1 MVHRRKS
8 AVSPIFFY
16 FKLQKQTMQLQGP
29 QVEKPMKHSYKVARN
44 TFKLA
49 ECLRKIS
56 RITYSYHLTCQTQE
70 NHNTVAIGGYL
81 NPTYCLIDL
90 VSKFS
95 SVPMYQCPRVLV
107 SQCSGVPVFWCP
119 VSRCSNVPTQ
129 KQSKGSPLDHI
140 FAPPKDRQFLRN
152 RHTWT
157 EVDIE
162 LAPS

>member
-8 AVSPIFFY
+8 AVSSIFFY
-16 FKLQKQTMQLQGP
+16 FKLQKQTMRLYGP
-29 QVEKPMKHSYKVARN
+29 QLEKPMKHSYKVARN

-107 SQCSGVPVFWCP
+107 SQCSCVLVFWCP
-119 VSRCSNVPTQ
+119 VSRCFNVPVSHWGRKTIKGLPFRPFLCPQKINNFWETQ
-129 KQSKGSPLDHI
+129 TQAHM
-140 FAPPKDRQFLRN
+140 DRG
-152 RHTWT
+152 
-157 EVDIE
+157 
-162 LAPS
+162 